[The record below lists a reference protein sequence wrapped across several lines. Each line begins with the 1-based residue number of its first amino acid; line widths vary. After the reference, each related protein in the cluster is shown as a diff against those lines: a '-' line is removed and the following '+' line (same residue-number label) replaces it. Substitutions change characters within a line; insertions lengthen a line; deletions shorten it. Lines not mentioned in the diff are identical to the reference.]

1 MHGCFLLVSAQGQPK
16 AHRISCDHF
25 LFARSSCS
33 FALPLDP
40 EKWDPHKEHQQLG
53 SLGSADV
60 LKWCLLFNFNTWGGQ
75 IATNKNIK
83 DSGVE

>member
-1 MHGCFLLVSAQGQPK
+1 
-16 AHRISCDHF
+16 
-25 LFARSSCS
+25 
-33 FALPLDP
+33 
-40 EKWDPHKEHQQLG
+40 LG